1 MAKKFTGYKSASE
14 ILEKLQKQAKTPY
27 DERVEQSVLGSMIV
41 DKTACMLAMGVIGI
55 RTDETAPFYTD
66 RHKITF
72 QAICNITSENEAVD
86 LISLTREIQKKHGEL
101 EQIGGAAYLVE
112 LTSKVVTT
120 ANIESHCRLLLE
132 LHVARELILYSAEI
146 QARSYLQEDDPL
158 ELLATAQQRLFDIST
173 QTHRKNIPSIKSIT
187 EETLHQI
194 ENRADREITGLSSGL
209 ADLDSVLCG
218 FQKQNLIVLA
228 ARPSQGKTA
237 QALHYAKVAAVEGGK
252 VTMIFSLE
260 MGACQLVQRLLC
272 SIAEVDS
279 NYGIRKGTL
288 STETKIKLNRAGQIL
303 GASPLFIDD
312 TSNITPLEIRSK
324 CMQVKFK
331 HGLDLVIID
340 YLQLMELGIKI
351 ERERQIA
358 TISRALKGLAKELD
372 VPVIVLSQ
380 LNRNVESRA
389 DKRPMLSD
397 LRESGAI
404 EQDADVVILIY
415 RPEHYGIDTF
425 EGGASTENVT
435 VDIIAKHRDGPTDE
449 VKVLFI
455 KESGVYKDL
464 INMPI
469 FEKTF

>member
-194 ENRADREITGLSSGL
+194 ENRADREIT
-209 ADLDSVLCG
+209 
-218 FQKQNLIVLA
+218 
-228 ARPSQGKTA
+228 
-237 QALHYAKVAAVEGGK
+237 
-252 VTMIFSLE
+252 
-260 MGACQLVQRLLC
+260 
-272 SIAEVDS
+272 
-279 NYGIRKGTL
+279 
-288 STETKIKLNRAGQIL
+288 
-303 GASPLFIDD
+303 
-312 TSNITPLEIRSK
+312 
-324 CMQVKFK
+324 
-331 HGLDLVIID
+331 
-340 YLQLMELGIKI
+340 
-351 ERERQIA
+351 
-358 TISRALKGLAKELD
+358 
-372 VPVIVLSQ
+372 
-380 LNRNVESRA
+380 
-389 DKRPMLSD
+389 
-397 LRESGAI
+397 
-404 EQDADVVILIY
+404 
-415 RPEHYGIDTF
+415 
-425 EGGASTENVT
+425 
-435 VDIIAKHRDGPTDE
+435 
-449 VKVLFI
+449 
-455 KESGVYKDL
+455 
-464 INMPI
+464 
-469 FEKTF
+469 